1 MLSAFISTLGK
12 AAEKRRI
19 RREMQE
25 DLMATGPSW
34 RHRRRLIYASYFLG
48 AGMIIFGAVTYL
60 TDTQVG
66 SQMVIGGVGL
76 ITVILT
82 AYTGFAAY
90 EDTKLY
96 NNFVRFGESNPED
109 EENPDGI

>member
-1 MLSAFISTLGK
+1 VSVGD
-12 AAEKRRI
+12 RN
-19 RREMQE
+19 Q
-25 DLMATGPSW
+25 DGPSW
-34 RHRRRLIYASYFLG
+34 KHRRRLIYASYFLG
-48 AGMIIFGAVTYL
+48 AGMIIFGAMTYL

-90 EDTKLY
+90 EDTRIW
-96 NNFVRFGESNPED
+96 NNKDNYFVRFGDANAED
-109 EENPDGI
+109 ELDKHNPDGL

>member
-1 MLSAFISTLGK
+1 MP
-12 AAEKRRI
+12 ERI
-19 RREMQE
+19 DPSEGM
-25 DLMATGPSW
+25 PSW
-34 RHRRRLIYASYFLG
+34 KHRRRLIYASYVLG
-48 AGMIIFGAVTYL
+48 ASMIIFGAMTYL

-90 EDTKLY
+90 EDTRLW
-96 NNFVRFGESNPED
+96 NNKDNYFIKMGEGNPESED
-109 EENPDGI
+109 NPDGV

>member
-1 MLSAFISTLGK
+1 M
-12 AAEKRRI
+12 
-19 RREMQE
+19 
-25 DLMATGPSW
+25 PSW
-34 RHRRRLIYASYFLG
+34 KHRRRLIYASYVLG
-48 AGMIIFGAVTYL
+48 AGMIIFGAITYL

-90 EDTKLY
+90 EDTQMYKY
-96 NNFVRFGESNPED
+96 KGD
-109 EENPDGI
+109 NPDGEA